1 VIARAAIALTLAWS
15 SFASAD
21 LPPPPA
27 VQAVRVEERVGAQ
40 VPPELLFS
48 DASGKRTRLG
58 ELFDGERPVVLVMA
72 YVRCE
77 MLCSLVLQ
85 GTIAAL
91 EKLPLELGRDYRV
104 VTVSI
109 DHHEETAS
117 AAAKQREMLR
127 RLGKEDATGWTFLV
141 GAERPIRALADS
153 IGFHFAWD
161 GRTEQYA
168 HPAVLFVLT
177 PEGRVARYF
186 HGIQYDPLELA
197 ASLRGAAS
205 GQLGASSIAESVLS
219 CFRFDPA
226 LRAHRERIESYLQVG
241 AAVVMVIL
249 ASSVTLLFLWE
260 RRRRR
265 FA

>member
-1 VIARAAIALTLAWS
+1 VIQRAAIALTLAWCAV
-15 SFASAD
+15 ASAE

-27 VQAVRVEERVGAQ
+27 VQAVRVEERIGAQ
-40 VPPELLFS
+40 VPLDLLFS
-48 DASGKRTRLG
+48 DATGKRTQLG
-58 ELFDGERPVVLVMA
+58 EMFDGRRPVLLVMA

-77 MLCSLVLQ
+77 MLCSLVLH
-85 GTIAAL
+85 GTMDAVKA
-91 EKLPLELGRDYRV
+91 LPLELGRDYRL

-117 AAAKQREMLR
+117 AAAKQRELLHR
-127 RLGKEDATGWTFLV
+127 IGREDADGWTYLV
-141 GAERPIRALADS
+141 GAERPIHLLADS

-168 HPAVLFVLT
+168 HPAVIFVLT
-177 PEGRVARYF
+177 PDGRVARYF
-186 HGIQYDPLELA
+186 HGVEYPPVELA
-197 ASLRGAAS
+197 AALRGAAS
-205 GQLGASSIAESVLS
+205 GQLGGSSVAESVLS

-226 LRAHRERIESYLQVG
+226 LRAHRERIESILQVG

-249 ASSVTLLFLWE
+249 ASSVLLLFLWE